1 MKRIASIN
9 VLLLL
14 LLLLG
19 HCNQASEPN
28 FDDPTLAP
36 TSIRQLKALA
46 EGSTT
51 RIRQELLIEGIVTAN
66 DHYGEW
72 ERQIHLEDGTSG
84 ITLALSEADCYHRY
98 PIGASVRIACN
109 GLLLYNYNGSLLLG
123 TEPDAYARIGLTAK
137 QEAAH
142 LRRTDEHPTTP
153 TPLLIT
159 LPITDTRAADRF
171 VRLDGIHFSAS
182 GTWCERDPETNRH
195 IHTTHLLIDEQGE
208 TLPLWTHASAHYAN
222 EPLPEGK
229 GSLYG
234 ILETSYEGYRL
245 RVTDRHIY
253 F

>member
-1 MKRIASIN
+1 MRRIASIN
-9 VLLLL
+9 ALLIL

-28 FDDPTLAP
+28 FENPALAI

-46 EGSTT
+46 EGSATH
-51 RIRQELLIEGIVTAN
+51 IRQEILIEGVVTAN

-72 ERQIHLEDGTSG
+72 EQQIHLEDATSG
-84 ITLALSEADCYHRY
+84 ITLALSEANCYRRY
-98 PIGASVRIACN
+98 PIGASVRVACN

-123 TEPDAYARIGLTAK
+123 TEPDAYARIGLSAN

-159 LPITDTRAADRF
+159 LPITEPRAADRF
-171 VRLDGIHFSAS
+171 VQIDGVHFSAS
-182 GTWCERDPETNRH
+182 GTWCKRDPETNRH
-195 IHTTHLLIDEQGE
+195 IHTTHLIIDEQGE
-208 TLPLWTHASAHYAN
+208 ELSVWTHASADYAN